1 MEGESHQARAPRRTV
16 VVLCVLTVAALLYW
30 LGTPGPIGG
39 EWLGDAIRDVR
50 GYNHAL
56 GWLGLPLY
64 WFAGTLAIIVN
75 IPAIVVITIAAV
87 IYGTGTAIF
96 LGLACLV
103 PAAWCIHFIGHKIA
117 RRWVGCL
124 FARHMPRLENHFARS
139 GLATVVY
146 ARLAFFALPPVNWA
160 LAVMNIR
167 ARDYVLGTAIGGLP
181 HVLAWAWVTGTAAE
195 LLARGQTLERTAGL
209 MVPLLLGAG
218 LILLL
223 QVTRSFIGRGNG
235 SDRLS

>member
-1 MEGESHQARAPRRTV
+1 MRTIA
-16 VVLCVLTVAALLYW
+16 VLCVLAIAALGYW

-39 EWLGDAIRDVR
+39 EWLGGAIRDVR
-50 GYNHAL
+50 GYDHAL
-56 GWLGLPLY
+56 GCLGLPLY
-64 WFAGTLAIIVN
+64 WLAGTLAIVVN
-75 IPAIVVITIAAV
+75 IPTIVVITVAAV
-87 IYGTGTAIF
+87 IYDAGTAIF
-96 LGLACLV
+96 LGLACLAS
-103 PAAWCIHFIGHKIA
+103 AAWCIHFIGQRIG
-117 RRWVGCL
+117 RRLVGRL
-124 FARHMPRLENHFARS
+124 FARHMPRLENHFSRS
-139 GLATVVY
+139 GLATVIY

-195 LLARGQTLERTAGL
+195 LLARGQSLERPTGL

-223 QVTRSFIGRGNG
+223 QLSRRFIERRDGADP
-235 SDRLS
+235 SS

>member
-1 MEGESHQARAPRRTV
+1 MEGESQARAPKRTV
-16 VVLCVLTVAALLYW
+16 AVLCVLTMVALVYW
-30 LGTPGPIGG
+30 LGTPGTIGG

-50 GYNHAL
+50 GYDHAL

-64 WFAGTLAIIVN
+64 WLAGTLAIIVN
-75 IPAIVVITIAAV
+75 IPTIVVIVVAAV

-96 LGLACLV
+96 IGFACLI
-103 PAAWCIHFIGHKIA
+103 PAAWCIHFIGHKIG
-117 RRWVGCL
+117 RRFVGRL
-124 FARHMPRLENHFARS
+124 FAHHMPRLESHFSRS

-160 LAVMNIR
+160 LAVMNIG

-195 LLARGQTLERTAGL
+195 LLARGQSLERPTGL

-223 QVTRSFIGRGNG
+223 QLTRRFIERRNG
-235 SDRLS
+235 TDPPS

>member
-1 MEGESHQARAPRRTV
+1 MRTIA
-16 VVLCVLTVAALLYW
+16 VLCLLAIAALGYW

-39 EWLGDAIRDVR
+39 EWLGSAIRDVR
-50 GYNHAL
+50 GYDRAL
-56 GWLGLPLY
+56 GWLGPPLY
-64 WFAGTLAIIVN
+64 WLAGTLAIIVN
-75 IPAIVVITIAAV
+75 IPAIIVITVAAV

-103 PAAWCIHFIGHKIA
+103 SAAWCIHFIGHKIA
-117 RRWVGCL
+117 RRLVGRL
-124 FARHMPRLENHFARS
+124 FARHMPRLESHFARS
-139 GLATVVY
+139 GLATVIY

-160 LAVMNIR
+160 LAIMNIR

-195 LLARGQTLERTAGL
+195 LLARGQSLERPAGL

-223 QVTRSFIGRGNG
+223 QLSRRLIERRNG
-235 SDRLS
+235 TDPPS